1 MTLRRHDAAASWVH
15 HATFPFTCPYF
26 THYGLIWGESGEKS
40 AKNPIFTKIWRH
52 YVMTQLRHENFF
64 HAYTCLYTICI
75 VSEGLKAIGG
85 STSHREPF
93 FEAISSILPQNLL
106 TFLSHNSGT
115 AGPILD
121 PKVALERQFIG
132 LSLRSYQFFN
142 SARNERT
149 VCTLRR
155 KIRFRR
161 KMGFDFATL

>member
-15 HATFPFTCPYF
+15 PCHFSIHLSIFHTLRAYL
-26 THYGLIWGESGEKS
+26 GWIGRKS

-64 HAYTCLYTICI
+64 AYTFLYTICI

-93 FEAISSILPQNLL
+93 FEATSSILPQNLL

-121 PKVALERQFIG
+121 PKVALERQFIE
-132 LSLRSYQFFN
+132 LSLRSHQFFY

-155 KIRFRR
+155 KIRFCR
-161 KMGFDFATL
+161 KTGFDFATL